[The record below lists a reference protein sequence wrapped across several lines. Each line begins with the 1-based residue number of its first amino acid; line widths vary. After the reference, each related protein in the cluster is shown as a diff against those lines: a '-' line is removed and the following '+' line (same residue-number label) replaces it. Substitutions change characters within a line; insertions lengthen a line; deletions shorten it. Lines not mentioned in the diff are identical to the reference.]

1 MSSTKVTVKVD
12 SKLCIA
18 AASCVN
24 VAPKF
29 FDLDED
35 NVAFLIDP
43 CEWGGEDFHHVRGD
57 TGRTGGVE
65 GSGRE
70 LPNVGDI
77 AVEVEFRFAAFKLS
91 RGDLMFGSDDAR
103 IRMAKAE
110 AI

>member
-12 SKLCIA
+12 GKLCIA

-43 CEWGGEDFHHVRGD
+43 ANEEARSSITFDA
-57 TGRTGGVE
+57 TPE
-65 GSGRE
+65 E
-70 LPNVGDI
+70 LAALKE
-77 AVEVEFRFAAFKLS
+77 AVENCPTSAISLFK
-91 RGDLMFGSDDAR
+91 
-103 IRMAKAE
+103 
-110 AI
+110 

>member
-43 CEWGGEDFHHVRGD
+43 SNGEAKSSITFEA
-57 TGRTGGVE
+57 TPE
-65 GSGRE
+65 E
-70 LPNVGDI
+70 LAVLKE
-77 AVEVEFRFAAFKLS
+77 AVENCPTSAISLS
-91 RGDLMFGSDDAR
+91 
-103 IRMAKAE
+103 K
-110 AI
+110 